1 MKRNNAHA
9 IIPSD
14 SVQLCLEDGIKRIEL
29 LLEETYGPYGKNIIF
44 DRKNI
49 SNPELFKNGS
59 KIIRNLRTNNEIE
72 NLVFL
77 MLEDSFQKI
86 NSISGDGT
94 KTFFLILSYLVLN
107 GFKNITQNTYSLET
121 KIGITKTLNYALKIL
136 NDKSLPI
143 TTKKFWDKVLERYI
157 PQEDNLVDIFREAF
171 EKIGK
176 TGQLKIRTET
186 GKKSNLVLERGMQIS
201 RGYFSPYFM
210 TDTKKMTVQFEN
222 PYILVSLQKVTLDDG
237 YFIRLLEPIIYEKKP
252 LVIVSSDIDEQALST
267 LILNKINGILDIAY
281 IKIPQTFLY
290 DKTVLE
296 DLALYTNAKLI
307 TSSRDWKSIQ
317 RSDLGQVNKIL
328 LTKTKSIF
336 WAKYGLQEELIEKKC
351 QDLKQQILFSDS
363 DYENEK
369 REDRRRNFTGAN
381 AIIEIGGVT
390 DLESSDLRSRTEIGL
405 LGAQA
410 CLYEGVLPGG
420 GLSFLQL
427 TEELENWSRSN
438 LYGNSIS
445 GSKLVINSLIKPIQT
460 LMEQQIDKNTL
471 IPQSLS
477 KLEKIKKIQD
487 LYSSYDI
494 KQDKIK
500 NIVDSGILDS
510 FKSIRIGLQTA
521 ASLTYSI
528 LSIANIII

>member
-1 MKRNNAHA
+1 MKIDNPHA

-14 SVQLCLEDGIKRIEL
+14 SVQLCLENGIKRIEL
-29 LLEETYGPYGKNIIF
+29 LLGETYGPSGKNIIF
-44 DRKNI
+44 DKKDI

-72 NLVFL
+72 NLVYL

-86 NSISGDGT
+86 NSVSGDGT

-121 KIGITKTLNYALKIL
+121 KIGITKTLDYALKIL

-157 PQEDNLVDIFREAF
+157 PQEDNLVEIFREAF
-171 EKIGK
+171 KKIGK
-176 TGQLKIRTET
+176 TGQLKIKTET
-186 GKKSNLVLERGMQIS
+186 GKKSSLVLERGMQIS

-222 PYILVSLQKVTLDDG
+222 PYILVSLQKITLEED
-237 YFIRLLEPIIYEKKP
+237 YLIRLLEPIIYEKKP
-252 LVIVSSDIDEQALST
+252 LVIVSADIDEHALAT
-267 LILNKINGILDIAY
+267 LILNKINGILDLAY

-307 TSSRDWKSIQ
+307 TSSRDWKSIKK
-317 RSDLGQVNKIL
+317 SNLGQVNKIL

-336 WAKYGLQEELIEKKC
+336 WAKSGAQNELIEKRC

-381 AIIEIGGVT
+381 AIIEIGGIT
-390 DLESSDLRSRTEIGL
+390 DLETSDLRARTEIGL
-405 LGAQA
+405 VGAQA

-427 TEELENWSRSN
+427 TEELENWARSN
-438 LYGNSIS
+438 LHGNSIS
-445 GSKLVINSLIKPIQT
+445 GSKLVINSLIKPIQK
-460 LMEQQIDKNTL
+460 LMEQQINKNTL
-471 IPQSLS
+471 IPQSLR
-477 KLEKIKKIQD
+477 KLEKIGEIQD
-487 LYSSYDI
+487 LCSSYDI
-494 KQDKIK
+494 KQNKIK

>member
-1 MKRNNAHA
+1 MKRTNTHA

-14 SVQLCLEDGIKRIEL
+14 SVQLCLEQGIKKIEL

-44 DRKNI
+44 DKKDKI
-49 SNPELFKNGS
+49 NPELLKNGS
-59 KIIRNLRTNNEIE
+59 QIIRQLRTDNEVE

-107 GFKNITQNTYSLET
+107 GFKSLTQNTYSLET

-143 TTKKFWDKVLERYI
+143 TTKNFWNKVLERYI
-157 PQEDNLVDIFREAF
+157 PEEENLVEIFSEAF

-176 TGQLKIRTET
+176 TGQLKITTET
-186 GKKSNLVLERGMQIS
+186 GKKTNLVLERGMQIS

-210 TDTKKMTVQFEN
+210 TDAQKMTVQFEN
-222 PYILVSLQKVTLDDG
+222 PYVLVSLQKITLDDG
-237 YFIRLLEPIIYEKKP
+237 YLIRLLEPIIYEKKP

-281 IKIPQTFLY
+281 IKVPQTFLY
-290 DKTVLE
+290 DKTILE

-307 TSSRDWKSIQ
+307 GSSRDWKLMQ
-317 RSDLGQVNKIL
+317 RSYLGQVDKIL

-336 WAKYGLQEELIEKKC
+336 WAKSGLQEELIEKKC

-369 REDRRRNFTGAN
+369 REDRRRNFSGAN
-381 AIIEIGGVT
+381 AKIEIGGIT
-390 DLESSDLRSRTEIGL
+390 ELETGELRSRTEIGL
-405 LGAQA
+405 LGAKA

-420 GLSFLQL
+420 GLSLLQL

-460 LMEQQIDKNTL
+460 LMEQQIDQNTL
-471 IPQSLS
+471 LPKSLRQI
-477 KLEKIKKIQD
+477 EKIKKIQD
-487 LYSSYDI
+487 LYASYDI
-494 KQDKIK
+494 KQNKIK
-500 NIVDSGILDS
+500 NIVESGILDS

-528 LSIANIII
+528 LSIANIVI

>member
-1 MKRNNAHA
+1 
-9 IIPSD
+9 
-14 SVQLCLEDGIKRIEL
+14 
-29 LLEETYGPYGKNIIF
+29 
-44 DRKNI
+44 
-49 SNPELFKNGS
+49 
-59 KIIRNLRTNNEIE
+59 
-72 NLVFL
+72 

-222 PYILVSLQKVTLDDG
+222 PYILVSLQKITLDDG

-252 LVIVSSDIDEQALST
+252 LIIVSSDIDEQALST

-307 TSSRDWKSIQ
+307 TSSRDWKSMQ
-317 RSDLGQVNKIL
+317 RSDLGQINKIL

-336 WAKYGLQEELIEKKC
+336 WAKSGLQEELIEKKC

-405 LGAQA
+405 LGARA

-438 LYGNSIS
+438 LYGNSIN

-494 KQDKIK
+494 KQNKIK

-510 FKSIRIGLQTA
+510 FKSIRIGLQTS